1 MNEYTVVPS
10 KNIWHVNKDG
20 KYFCTA
26 SSEELAQKICAS
38 LQGGPTSSGGEFT
51 LDEMINLQ
59 ELNDTYREARRRVQ
73 EPRGSID

>member
-26 SSEELAQKICAS
+26 SSEESAQKICAS
-38 LQGGPTSSGGEFT
+38 LKGGRTPSVGEFT

-59 ELNDTYREARRRVQ
+59 KLNDTHRAARRRVQ